1 MEVSYWDN
9 LNTFL
14 AKALREPTRQLE
26 QELYYKLEDAKPRFL
41 ALLDVPPRNSGEEA
55 ELKSGKATIS
65 GVQKTYN
72 NDFVQV
78 ALFLAQQLDCS
89 ERHVAGI
96 LDHVLSDDPVESA
109 LRAVQQFYETRQNV
123 LSTLQ
128 LILDSAM
135 GMNMVE
141 PTMRTRLVDY
151 VIGLASTGTLAEK
164 ILKQIDTSGALMQRQ
179 MANQRNAGSTTAIGM
194 LAIVIS
200 TRANVFAGT
209 GFSADLYAQVVSAL
223 QSERQQLG
231 NLLFVLAG
239 SGELRGSEVAKMVSW
254 ISTVS
259 PDEPIMVYVLAACLA
274 AFDASSQVASETSF
288 VNLIKTELAK
298 PTWKIPETKAVLT
311 IKWCLFLIE
320 ASNGDGRTTDAYSE
334 SDIEKLVTDSV
345 RADAFRYLSVLL
357 HSSRPLDAVSQD
369 TLELEYDPLPTPTPV
384 DGLFYK
390 YLLKQVE
397 IFLIAFVTSLSPV
410 LRRMRHADED
420 TGSLAASRS
429 QAPQASPHPSRL
441 ADFFVLIAL
450 VYSDQS
456 PDEGLKWWDDR
467 LYSFLRWSAEARVPS
482 LLKPLYNMFGSL
494 ARGQSCATYAYNF
507 LSTNGGQR
515 AGTTGWCSWAGLFGS
530 LDWLL
535 TSVPDQRTVD
545 SALGGRERQP
555 LPVDPEEIRSI
566 MAFLRVLRV
575 VARYSTAARAAL
587 LENTQYRAVAVMLD
601 LVRSPVALELKGKLF
616 DTLAAFCD
624 GPELGGE
631 VARLMWVSLER
642 YEVLPVR
649 STTTMTTGGWKKSRG
664 VPAELEEIEA
674 PARTYPATLSFL
686 HLLNA
691 LVPFPPDNL
700 GSGHRVVGTGPYVKF
715 VVEDVLLKIDAREY
729 ADPSERWKVTDAAL
743 EFVQRS
749 LDGFD
754 LATLAIGGQDAVQKL
769 VQHPGFGVLLRVLV
783 DSATRDVL
791 FGILALSESNQD
803 PYFVSSLVRTLR
815 IISRTLEIQDLFID
829 LLIPSARALSLD
841 VDIPAVVSTA
851 DQILLWRPES
861 VVHIAGLVNYRLS
874 REVVLLSVKLT
885 TKLSQSTYFNS
896 METSALF
903 PHRVSRLLG
912 ILGDAPTDGY
922 VRGLRLEPGEEQ
934 QSVEDQV
941 RDAIIDFLLVNTLPT
956 SPSPNFAH
964 LLLGFDV
971 SHSTTGGAMPI
982 HDSRAIG
989 ARETCLGVVLDMV
1002 GEGIPRLDRKKTRA
1016 GKTVQDP
1023 LFERHPVFAEKC
1035 YRLIHQLCT
1044 HSLTF
1049 GTTIRYLRTHEDFFA
1064 RQLSVVSMR
1073 PPSGDEPDGTI
1084 RLVDNSVVATSCSAL
1099 AAFLRLRS
1107 WVLDLVSLE
1116 LHIMSGVEQ
1125 DPRASRILSI
1135 LFQKPSAGSGPGTEN
1150 ALTIFEEAMNVPA
1163 PGQGLMRVLELL
1175 ESLAFHWTDAK
1186 AIEPV
1191 QLSLFADLNFDSCL
1205 RPDPT
1210 GCYVVDATALL
1221 NLLTQHKRNL
1231 QKQGYLPTPEHH
1243 AQLKA
1248 EMRYLLE
1255 CCALE
1260 NNRRLI
1266 AHARAA
1272 GYESWTRL
1280 CNVALTRCF
1289 DSLPDEHR
1297 EMILFDVVQALP
1309 PVILS
1314 AAEPETAIYLCET
1327 LLSLVAKLRDDRHH
1341 QVVLQSI
1348 VDDPVAATLP
1358 PERLNA
1364 LLGAIM
1370 DCVLQPGTTER
1381 QRGNL
1386 YSAMVHYVQLAFSA
1400 EERSSQEH
1408 SKLGQSQ
1415 SKLAQSQSKL
1425 AQSRLDTSAANAVVL
1440 FGSSPNPTT
1449 GRRSGLESSTLLVL
1463 NKFVDRLVP
1472 LVCRDAI
1479 DGSDVWKTIAFTFLE
1494 SLVRVSRMEK
1504 AHRVLGIMS
1513 RQGFLA
1519 HFVQSVAESEDQILA
1534 VLKPDP
1540 ESLNALYV
1548 YEAKMSLLIKIA
1560 QTRQG
1565 ADRLQDARVLSVLS
1579 QCDFLDARPEKDV
1592 DFRNLESF
1600 LPSALERYHQIL
1612 VPALE
1617 IATSVVSTIG
1627 SDSPNVA
1634 KQQALNFILA
1644 HRETCLMLFT
1654 TEETYLP
1661 LASVRELH
1669 LFVALC
1675 ALVAP
1680 HVDSKDLND
1689 ARSFGQVHAA
1699 VLELASRILS
1709 QGGWRMNV
1717 VPVTESEMIDANRKA
1732 KGIAHSK
1739 MSVFDRRAREATD
1752 YLHKWILVYLSAI
1765 SERSIGTTES
1775 FHPVLTAVA
1784 STAREPAAI
1793 ATGKPYLA
1801 DAIAALK
1808 ASVARLSSLLAE
1820 LKEIPT
1826 QTGRLSLDE
1835 VDEIV
1840 QAAQVSFFDDL
1851 DIPQRRAF
1859 AARELALAADGYQSE
1874 VRSILHTIE
1883 ILLLLLWRHLKHF
1896 LSPNNPSAE
1905 DAGSFMRSVSA
1916 PMRRPAVIE
1925 HLRADAE
1932 VAIREITLELDEIQV
1947 PKDVLGATADAGAR
1961 ESYVH
1966 VLTRMLRTVTTLGG
1980 QDMDEEDD

>member
-14 AKALREPTRQLE
+14 AKALREPTRQIE
-26 QELYYKLEDAKPRFL
+26 QELYYRLEDAKPRFL
-41 ALLDVPPRNSGEEA
+41 ALLDVPPRNSSEEA
-55 ELKSGKATIS
+55 ELKTGKATIS

-78 ALFLAQQLDCS
+78 ALFLAQQLECS
-89 ERHVAGI
+89 ERYAAGI
-96 LDHVLSDDPVESA
+96 LDHVLSEDTVESA
-109 LRAVQQFYETRQNV
+109 LRAVQQFYGSRQHV
-123 LSTLQ
+123 LGTLQ

-135 GMNMVE
+135 GMNPVE
-141 PTMRTRLVDY
+141 AGIRTRLVDY
-151 VIGLASTGTLAEK
+151 VIDLASSGTLAEK
-164 ILKQIDTSGALMQRQ
+164 LLRQVDTSAAMMQKQ
-179 MANQRNAGSTTAIGM
+179 MANQRNAGSTT
-194 LAIVIS
+194 VI
-200 TRANVFAGT
+200 GT
-209 GFSADLYAQVVSAL
+209 GFSSDLYAQVVSAL

-239 SGELRGSEVAKMVSW
+239 SGELRGAQVAKMVSW

-274 AFDASSQVASETSF
+274 ALDASSQLAAETS
-288 VNLIKTELAK
+288 LIGLMKTELAK
-298 PTWKIPETKAVLT
+298 PNWRIPETKGVIT

-320 ASNGDGRTTDAYSE
+320 ASNGDNRTNDAYSE
-334 SDIEKLVTDSV
+334 AEIEKLVTDSV

-357 HSSRPLDAVSQD
+357 HTSRPLELVSQD
-369 TLELEYDPLPTPTPV
+369 TLELEYDPLPPSSPV
-384 DGLFYK
+384 DVLFYK
-390 YLLKQVE
+390 YLLRQVE

-420 TGSLAASRS
+420 TTSLAASRS
-429 QAPQASPHPSRL
+429 QAPQTTQHPSRL
-441 ADFFVLIAL
+441 ADFFTLIAL

-456 PDEGLKWWDDR
+456 ADEGLKWWDDR
-467 LYSFLRWSAEARVPS
+467 LYSFLRWSAEARVPT

-507 LSTNGGQR
+507 FSTNGGQR

-535 TSVPDQRTVD
+535 SSVPDQRAVD

-587 LENTQYRAVAVMLD
+587 LESAQYRAVSVMLD
-601 LVRSPVALELKGKLF
+601 LVRSHVALELKGKLF

-631 VARLMWVSLER
+631 VAKLMWINLER

-649 STTTMTTGGWKKSRG
+649 STTSSTTAGWKKSRG

-700 GSGHRVVGTGPYVKF
+700 GSGHRAPGTGPYVKF
-715 VVEDVLLKIDAREY
+715 VMEDVLVKVDSREY
-729 ADPSERWKVTDAAL
+729 VDPAERWKVVDAAL
-743 EFVQRS
+743 AFVQAS

-754 LATLAIGGQDAVQKL
+754 LSALAAEAMQKLSSETVQKL
-769 VQHPGFGVLLRVLV
+769 IQHPGFGVLLRVLV
-783 DSATRDVL
+783 DTATRDVL
-791 FGILALSESNQD
+791 FGILSLSETTQD
-803 PYFVSSLVRTLR
+803 SYYVSSLVRTLR
-815 IISRTLEIQDLFID
+815 ILSRTLDIQHLFIE
-829 LLIPSARALSLD
+829 LLVPAARSVSLD
-841 VDIPAVVSTA
+841 VDIPAVISPA
-851 DQILLWRPES
+851 DQTLLWRPES
-861 VVHIAGLVNYRLS
+861 VVHIAKLVNYRFS
-874 REVVLLSVKLT
+874 DDVVLLSVKLT
-885 TKLSQSTYFNS
+885 TKLSQSGYFNS
-896 METSALF
+896 METSSLF
-903 PHRVSRLLG
+903 PRRVNRLLG
-912 ILGDAPTDGY
+912 ILGDVCVDGY
-922 VRGLRLEPGEEQ
+922 VRGLKIEPREEAGEGEG
-934 QSVEDQV
+934 EDQI
-941 RDAIIDFLLVNTLPT
+941 RDAIIDFLLVNTT
-956 SPSPNFAH
+956 TTAPSPNFAH

-971 SHSTTGGAMPI
+971 SLTTSGAMPI
-982 HDSRAIG
+982 QDPRAIG
-989 ARETCLGVVLDMV
+989 ARENCLGVVLDML
-1002 GEGIPRLDRKKTRA
+1002 GQGIPRLDRKKKQQ
-1016 GKTVQDP
+1016 GQDQQDP

-1035 YRLIHQLCT
+1035 YRLVHQLCT

-1064 RQLSVVSMR
+1064 RQLTVVPMR
-1073 PPSGDEPDGTI
+1073 PPSSGQDPDGAI
-1084 RLVDNSVVATSCSAL
+1084 RLADNSIVPTCCSAL
-1099 AAFLRLRS
+1099 TAYLRLRS

-1135 LFQKPSAGSGPGTEN
+1135 LFQKPSAGTDH

-1175 ESLAFHWTDAK
+1175 ESLAFQWSDAK
-1186 AIEPV
+1186 AIQPV
-1191 QLSLFADLNFDSCL
+1191 ELQLFADLNFDSCL

-1210 GCYVVDATALL
+1210 GCFVVDAGALL
-1221 NLLTQHKRNL
+1221 AMLTHQKRHL
-1231 QKQGYLPTPEHH
+1231 QKQGFLPTPEHH
-1243 AQLKA
+1243 AQLKT
-1248 EMRYLLE
+1248 ETRYLLE

-1266 AHARAA
+1266 AHARTAA
-1272 GYESWTRL
+1272 YESWTRL

-1289 DSLPDEHR
+1289 DALPDENR

-1314 AAEPETAIYLCET
+1314 AAESETAILLCET

-1358 PERLNA
+1358 PERLNS
-1364 LLGAIM
+1364 LLAAIM

-1400 EERSSQEH
+1400 EERHQR
-1408 SKLGQSQ
+1408 
-1415 SKLAQSQSKL
+1415 LAQSQSR
-1425 AQSRLDTSAANAVVL
+1425 SDPSSGAVVL
-1440 FGSSPNPTT
+1440 FGATPTPAVKRPN
-1449 GRRSGLESSTLLVL
+1449 LESSTLLVL

-1479 DGSDVWKTIAFTFLE
+1479 DGSDVWKTVAFTFLE

-1504 AHRVLGIMS
+1504 AHRVLGIMA

-1565 ADRLQDARVLSVLS
+1565 ADRLQDARLLAVLS
-1579 QCDFLDARPEKDV
+1579 QCDFLNARPEKDV

-1617 IATSVVSTIG
+1617 IATSVISTIG

-1634 KQQALNFILA
+1634 KQALNFILA

-1669 LFVALC
+1669 LFVSLC

-1680 HVDSKDLND
+1680 HVEAKDLSD

-1699 VLELASRILS
+1699 VLELSSRILS

-1717 VPVTESEMIDANRKA
+1717 VPVTESEMVDANRKA

-1739 MSVFDRRAREATD
+1739 MTVFERRAREATD
-1752 YLHKWILVYLSAI
+1752 YLRKWILVYLSAI
-1765 SERSIGTTES
+1765 SERSIGTNEP

-1808 ASVARLSSLLAE
+1808 ASVAQLSSLLAE
-1820 LKEIPT
+1820 LKEMPT
-1826 QTGRLSLDE
+1826 QTSRLGLDE

-1840 QAAQVSFFDDL
+1840 QAAQVSFLNDL
-1851 DIPQRRAF
+1851 DIPQRRAL
-1859 AARELALAADGYQSE
+1859 ASRELVHAAEGYRSD
-1874 VRSILHTIE
+1874 VRSTLHTIE
-1883 ILLLLLWRHLKHF
+1883 ILLLLLWRHLQHF
-1896 LSPNNPSAE
+1896 LSPNSPSVD

-1916 PMRRPAVIE
+1916 PMRRPAVLE

-1932 VAIREITLELDEIQV
+1932 AAVREITSQLDEIQV

-1961 ESYVH
+1961 ETYVH
-1966 VLTRMLRTVTTLGG
+1966 VLTRMLRTVTTPGG
-1980 QDMDEEDD
+1980 QDMDEEDE

>member
-55 ELKSGKATIS
+55 ELKTGKATIS

-96 LDHVLSDDPVESA
+96 LDHVLSDDPVDSA
-109 LRAVQQFYETRQNV
+109 LRAVQQFYENRQHV
-123 LSTLQ
+123 LATLQ

-135 GMNMVE
+135 GMNVVE
-141 PTMRTRLVDY
+141 PSMRARLVDY
-151 VIGLASTGTLAEK
+151 VIGLASSGTLAEK
-164 ILKQIDTSGALMQRQ
+164 ILRQIDTSGVLVQRQ
-179 MANQRNAGSTTAIGM
+179 MTNQRNAGSTTSI
-194 LAIVIS
+194 
-200 TRANVFAGT
+200 GT
-209 GFSADLYAQVVSAL
+209 GFSSDLYSQVVSAL

-239 SGELRGSEVAKMVSW
+239 SGELRGSEIAKMVSW

-259 PDEPIMVYVLAACLA
+259 SDEPIMVYVLAACLA
-274 AFDASSQVASETSF
+274 ALDASSQVASETSF
-288 VNLIKTELAK
+288 VNLMKTELAK
-298 PTWKIPETKAVLT
+298 PSWKIPETKAVIT

-345 RADAFRYLSVLL
+345 RADAFRYMSILL
-357 HSSRPLDAVSQD
+357 RSSRPLEAVSQD
-369 TLELEYDPLPTPTPV
+369 TLDLDYDPLPPSAPV

-390 YLLKQVE
+390 YLLKQIE
-397 IFLIAFVTSLSPV
+397 IFLVAFVTSLSPV
-410 LRRMRHADED
+410 LRRMRHVDED
-420 TGSLAASRS
+420 TTSLTASRS
-429 QAPQASPHPSRL
+429 QAPQTNTHPSRL
-441 ADFFVLIAL
+441 ADFFTLIAI

-456 PDEGLKWWDDR
+456 ADEGLKWWDDR

-535 TSVPDQRTVD
+535 SSVPDQRAVD
-545 SALGGRERQP
+545 SALGARERQP

-587 LENTQYRAVAVMLD
+587 LESPQYRAVAVMLD
-601 LVRSPVALELKGKLF
+601 LVRSHVALELKGKLF

-631 VARLMWVSLER
+631 VARLMWINLER

-649 STTTMTTGGWKKSRG
+649 STTTTGGWKKSRG

-691 LVPFPPDNL
+691 LVPSPPDNL
-700 GSGHRVVGTGPYVKF
+700 GSGHRVLGTGPYVKF
-715 VVEDVLLKIDAREY
+715 VIEDVLQKIDSREY
-729 ADPSERWKVTDAAL
+729 ADPAERWKITDAAL
-743 EFVQRS
+743 QFVQKS

-754 LATLAIGGQDAVQKL
+754 LGVLAIGGQASADVVQKL
-769 VQHPGFGVLLRVLV
+769 IQHPGFGVLLSVLV
-783 DSATRDVL
+783 DSGTRDVL
-791 FGILALSESNQD
+791 LGILSLSEVNQD
-803 PYFVSSLVRTLR
+803 SYFVSSLVRTLS
-815 IISRTLEIQDLFID
+815 ILHRTLEIQDLFID
-829 LLIPSARALSLD
+829 LLVTPARALPLD

-851 DQILLWRPES
+851 DQMLLWRPES
-861 VVHIAGLVNYRLS
+861 VVHIARLVNYRLS
-874 REVVLLSVKLT
+874 QEVVLLSVKLT

-912 ILGDAPTDGY
+912 ILGDVFIDGY
-922 VRGLRLEPGEEQ
+922 VRGLQLEPGEE

-941 RDAIIDFLLVNTLPT
+941 RDAVIDFLLVNTLP
-956 SPSPNFAH
+956 SAPSPNFAH

-971 SHSTTGGAMPI
+971 SLSTGVGPI
-982 HDSRAIG
+982 PIRDSRATG
-989 ARETCLGVVLDMV
+989 TRESCLGVVLDMV
-1002 GEGIPRLDRKKTRA
+1002 GEGIPRLDRKKARGGGTS
-1016 GKTVQDP
+1016 QDP

-1035 YRLIHQLCT
+1035 YRLVHQLCT

-1064 RQLSVVSMR
+1064 RQLSVVAMR
-1073 PPSGDEPDGTI
+1073 PPSVDEPDGTI
-1084 RLVDNSVVATSCSAL
+1084 RLVDNSVVGTSCLAL
-1099 AAFLRLRS
+1099 TAFLRLRS

-1125 DPRASRILSI
+1125 DPRASRILSL
-1135 LFQKPSAGSGPGTEN
+1135 LFQKPSAATEN
-1150 ALTIFEEAMNVPA
+1150 ALTIFEEAMNAPA

-1175 ESLAFHWTDAK
+1175 ESLAFNWTDAK
-1186 AIEPV
+1186 TIEPI
-1191 QLSLFADLNFDSCL
+1191 QLALFADLNFDSCL

-1210 GCYVVDATALL
+1210 GCYVVDATALI
-1221 NLLTQHKRNL
+1221 NLLAQQKRNL

-1243 AQLKA
+1243 AQLKT
-1248 EMRYLLE
+1248 ETRYLLE

-1272 GYESWTRL
+1272 GYEAWTRL

-1289 DSLPDEHR
+1289 DSLPDEQR

-1314 AAEPETAIYLCET
+1314 AAEPETAILLSET

-1386 YSAMVHYVQLAFSA
+1386 YSAMVHYIQLAFSA
-1400 EERSSQEH
+1400 DERVSR
-1408 SKLGQSQ
+1408 LDQSR
-1415 SKLAQSQSKL
+1415 LAQSQSK
-1425 AQSRLDTSAANAVVL
+1425 RLDQSTTTAIVL
-1440 FGSSPNPTT
+1440 FGLNPNPNSM
-1449 GRRSGLESSTLLVL
+1449 GRRANLESSTLLVL

-1479 DGSDVWKTIAFTFLE
+1479 DGSDVWKTVAFTFLE

-1565 ADRLQDARVLSVLS
+1565 ADRLQDARVLAVLA
-1579 QCDFLDARPEKDV
+1579 QCDFLNARPEKDV

-1634 KQQALNFILA
+1634 KQALNFILA

-1669 LFVALC
+1669 LFVSLC

-1680 HVDSKDLND
+1680 HVDFKDLND

-1732 KGIAHSK
+1732 KGIVHSK
-1739 MSVFDRRAREATD
+1739 MSVFERRAREATD
-1752 YLHKWILVYLSAI
+1752 YLRKWILVYLSAI
-1765 SERSIGTTES
+1765 SERSIGTKES
-1775 FHPVLTAVA
+1775 FYPVLTAVA

-1808 ASVARLSSLLAE
+1808 ASVNRLSSLLAE

-1826 QTGRLSLDE
+1826 QAGRLGLDE

-1840 QAAQVSFFDDL
+1840 HAAQVSFLDDL

-1859 AARELALAADGYQSE
+1859 ASRELMHAAEGYKSE
-1874 VRSILHTIE
+1874 VRSTLHTIE
-1883 ILLLLLWRHLKHF
+1883 ILLLLLWRHLQHF
-1896 LSPNNPSAE
+1896 LSPNSPSVE

-1932 VAIREITLELDEIQV
+1932 VAIREITVELDQIQV
-1947 PKDVLGATADAGAR
+1947 PKEVLGATADASAR

-1966 VLTRMLRTVTTLGG
+1966 VLTRMLRTVTTLGS
-1980 QDMDEEDD
+1980 QDMDEVDE

>member
-41 ALLDVPPRNSGEEA
+41 ALLDVPPRNSG
-55 ELKSGKATIS
+55 KRQNSR
-65 GVQKTYN
+65 
-72 NDFVQV
+72 V
-78 ALFLAQQLDCS
+78 AKQRSAQLDCS

-109 LRAVQQFYETRQNV
+109 LRAVQQFYESRQNV

-179 MANQRNAGSTTAIGM
+179 MANQRNAGSTTAI
-194 LAIVIS
+194 
-200 TRANVFAGT
+200 GT

-369 TLELEYDPLPTPTPV
+369 TLELEYDPLPTPTPSM
-384 DGLFYK
+384 
-390 YLLKQVE
+390 
-397 IFLIAFVTSLSPV
+397 AFSTNTF

-420 TGSLAASRS
+420 TSSLAASRS

-829 LLIPSARALSLD
+829 LLVPSARALSLD

-903 PHRVSRLLG
+903 PHRVS
-912 ILGDAPTDGY
+912 
-922 VRGLRLEPGEEQ
+922 RLEPGEEQ

-1016 GKTVQDP
+1016 GKT
-1023 LFERHPVFAEKC
+1023 C
-1035 YRLIHQLCT
+1035 YRLIHNCAPLA
-1044 HSLTF
+1044 HVRDHDPL
-1049 GTTIRYLRTHEDFFA
+1049 
-1064 RQLSVVSMR
+1064 
-1073 PPSGDEPDGTI
+1073 PPDPRRLFRASAERRLDAPTERDEPDGTI
-1084 RLVDNSVVATSCSAL
+1084 RLVDNSVVATSCLAL

-1260 NNRRLI
+1260 NNRR
-1266 AHARAA
+1266 
-1272 GYESWTRL
+1272 
-1280 CNVALTRCF
+1280 CF

-1386 YSAMVHYVQLAFSA
+1386 YSARCITSNL
-1400 EERSSQEH
+1400 R
-1408 SKLGQSQ
+1408 
-1415 SKLAQSQSKL
+1415 
-1425 AQSRLDTSAANAVVL
+1425 SRLKREVHENTPSSVNRNQNSPNPSLNSPNPDWNTSAANAVVL

-1479 DGSDVWKTIAFTFLE
+1479 DGSDVWKTIAFTFFGVAGQGVE
-1494 SLVRVSRMEK
+1494 DEK
-1504 AHRVLGIMS
+1504 AHR
-1513 RQGFLA
+1513 
-1519 HFVQSVAESEDQILA
+1519 SVAESEDQILA

-1540 ESLNALYV
+1540 EFECVVCVRGQDVLAYQDCAN
-1548 YEAKMSLLIKIA
+1548 E
-1560 QTRQG
+1560 TG

-1579 QCDFLDARPEKDV
+1579 SATFWMPGPKRMLI
-1592 DFRNLESF
+1592 FRNLESF

-1617 IATSVVSTIG
+1617 IATSVVSTIAPTRRMCQAG
-1627 SDSPNVA
+1627 GPLLINPFSGLVA
-1634 KQQALNFILA
+1634 DDKQALNFILA

-1654 TEETYLP
+1654 TERDLSP
-1661 LASVRELH
+1661 PGKRSELH

-1699 VLELASRILS
+1699 VLELAL
-1709 QGGWRMNV
+1709 
-1717 VPVTESEMIDANRKA
+1717 SEMIDANRKA

-1775 FHPVLTAVA
+1775 FHPVLTAVC

-1826 QTGRLSLDE
+1826 QTGRLSLMRLMRLSKLPKSHSSTILTFHNGVHLLHANWPLRRMDIR
-1835 VDEIV
+1835 VKRRRLV
-1840 QAAQVSFFDDL
+1840 YAQCERTYAQTGRDRTST
-1851 DIPQRRAF
+1851 RRC
-1859 AARELALAADGYQSE
+1859 
-1874 VRSILHTIE
+1874 RS
-1883 ILLLLLWRHLKHF
+1883 RN
-1896 LSPNNPSAE
+1896 S
-1905 DAGSFMRSVSA
+1905 
-1916 PMRRPAVIE
+1916 
-1925 HLRADAE
+1925 
-1932 VAIREITLELDEIQV
+1932 EITLELDEIQV

>member
-1 MEVSYWDN
+1 MAFTVGGMSIKMEVSYWDD

-14 AKALREPTRQLE
+14 GKALREPTRQLE
-26 QELYYKLEDAKPRFL
+26 QELYYRLEDAKPRFL
-41 ALLDVPPRNSGEEA
+41 ALLDVPPRNSSEEA
-55 ELKSGKATIS
+55 ELKTGKATIS

-78 ALFLAQQLDCS
+78 ALFLAQQLECS
-89 ERHVAGI
+89 ERYAAGI

-109 LRAVQQFYETRQNV
+109 LRAVQQFYASRQQV
-123 LSTLQ
+123 LATLQ

-135 GMNMVE
+135 GMNPVE
-141 PTMRTRLVDY
+141 AGVRTRLVDY
-151 VIGLASTGTLAEK
+151 IIALASTGTLAHK
-164 ILKQIDTSGALMQRQ
+164 ILKQIDASAALMQRQ
-179 MANQRNAGSTTAIGM
+179 LANQRNAGST
-194 LAIVIS
+194 S
-200 TRANVFAGT
+200 TIGT
-209 GFSADLYAQVVSAL
+209 GFSSDLYAQVVSAL

-239 SGELRGSEVAKMVSW
+239 SGELGGAEVARMVSW
-254 ISTVS
+254 ISTVQ
-259 PDEPIMVYVLAACLA
+259 PDEPILVYVLAACLA
-274 AFDASSQVASETSF
+274 ALDASSQLVAETAF
-288 VNLIKTELAK
+288 VGLMKTELDK
-298 PTWKIPETKAVLT
+298 PNWRIPETKAVIT

-320 ASNGDGRTTDAYSE
+320 ASNGDARINDVYSE

-345 RADAFRYLSVLL
+345 RADAFRYLSLVL
-357 HSSRPLDAVSQD
+357 HASRPLEAVSQD
-369 TLELEYDPLPTPTPV
+369 TLELEYDPLLPSAPV

-390 YLLKQVE
+390 YLLRQVE

-420 TGSLAASRS
+420 TTSLAASRS
-429 QAPQASPHPSRL
+429 QAPQTTHPSRL
-441 ADFFVLIAL
+441 ADFFTLIAL
-450 VYSDQS
+450 VYSDQP

-467 LYSFLRWSAEARVPS
+467 LYAFLRWSAEARVTS
-482 LLKPLYNMFGSL
+482 LIKPLYNMFGSL

-507 LSTNGGQR
+507 LSTSGGQR
-515 AGTTGWCSWAGLFGS
+515 TGTTGWCSWAGLFAS

-535 TSVPDQRTVD
+535 SSVPDQRAVD

-566 MAFLRVLRV
+566 MAFLRVLRI

-587 LENTQYRAVAVMLD
+587 LENAQYRAVAVMLD
-601 LVRSPVALELKGKLF
+601 LVRSHVALELKGKLF

-631 VARLMWVSLER
+631 VARLMWASLER

-649 STTTMTTGGWKKSRG
+649 ATTTSSGAGWKKSRG
-664 VPAELEEIEA
+664 VPAELDEIEA

-686 HLLNA
+686 RLLNA

-700 GSGHRVVGTGPYVKF
+700 GSGHRAPGTGPYVKF
-715 VVEDVLLKIDAREY
+715 VLEDVLVKVDTREY
-729 ADPSERWKVTDAAL
+729 GDPSERWKVMDAAL
-743 EFVQRS
+743 EFVLRS
-749 LDGFD
+749 LEGFD
-754 LATLAIGGQDAVQKL
+754 MSSLAGTGDKADSVQKL

-783 DSATRDVL
+783 DSPTRDVL
-791 FGILALSESNQD
+791 FGILSLSDTHHD
-803 PYFVSSLVRTLR
+803 PFYISSLVRTLR
-815 IISRTLEIQDLFID
+815 ILARTLGIQDVFID
-829 LLIPSARALSLD
+829 LLVPAARSLALD
-841 VDIPAVVSTA
+841 MDIPAVVSPA

-885 TKLSQSTYFNS
+885 TRLSQSGHFNS
-896 METSALF
+896 MENSALF
-903 PHRVSRLLG
+903 PRRVSRLLG
-912 ILGDAPTDGY
+912 ILADVNVDGY
-922 VRGLRLEPGEEQ
+922 VQGLKIEPGEDIGDE
-934 QSVEDQV
+934 EDLV
-941 RDAIIDFLLVNTLPT
+941 RDAIIDFLLVNTT
-956 SPSPNFAH
+956 ATAPSPNFAH

-971 SHSTTGGAMPI
+971 SLTTGSGAMPI
-982 HDSRAIG
+982 QDSRAIG
-989 ARETCLGVVLDMV
+989 ARENCLGVVLDMV
-1002 GEGIPRLDRKKTRA
+1002 GEGVARLDRKKKQDRQ
-1016 GKTVQDP
+1016 GQDP

-1064 RQLSVVSMR
+1064 RQLSAVPMR
-1073 PPSGDEPDGTI
+1073 PVTSDQPDGAI
-1084 RLVDNSVVATSCSAL
+1084 RLADNSVLPTSCSAL
-1099 AAFLRLRS
+1099 TAYLRLRS

-1125 DPRASRILSI
+1125 DPRASRILSL
-1135 LFQKPSAGSGPGTEN
+1135 LFQKPSGPEN
-1150 ALTIFEEAMNVPA
+1150 ALSIFEEAMNMPA

-1175 ESLAFHWTDAK
+1175 ESLAFQWTDAK
-1186 AIEPV
+1186 AVEPV
-1191 QLSLFADLNFDSCL
+1191 QLQLFADLNFDSCL
-1205 RPDPT
+1205 RPDAT
-1210 GCYVVDATALL
+1210 GCYVVDADALL
-1221 NLLTQHKRNL
+1221 SLLTQQKRYL
-1231 QKQGYLPTPEHH
+1231 QKHGFLPTPEHH
-1243 AQLKA
+1243 TQLKA
-1248 EMRYLLE
+1248 ETRYLLE

-1260 NNRRLI
+1260 NNARLI

-1272 GYESWTRL
+1272 AYESWTRL

-1289 DSLPDEHR
+1289 DSLADESR
-1297 EMILFDVVQALP
+1297 EMVLFDVVQALP
-1309 PVILS
+1309 PVILA
-1314 AAEPETAIYLCET
+1314 AAEPQTAILLCET

-1358 PERLNA
+1358 PERLNS

-1386 YSAMVHYVQLAFSA
+1386 YSAMVHYVHLAFSA
-1400 EERSSQEH
+1400 EERV
-1408 SKLGQSQ
+1408 
-1415 SKLAQSQSKL
+1415 
-1425 AQSRLDTSAANAVVL
+1425 QSRLDQSQSPSSAVVL
-1440 FGSSPNPTT
+1440 FGAAPPKRAN
-1449 GRRSGLESSTLLVL
+1449 LESSTLQVL

-1504 AHRVLGIMS
+1504 AHRVLGIMA

-1519 HFVQSVAESEDQILA
+1519 HFVQSVAESEDQLLA

-1565 ADRLQDARVLSVLS
+1565 ADRLQDARVLAVLA
-1579 QCDFLDARPEKDV
+1579 QCDFLNARPEKDV

-1627 SDSPNVA
+1627 SDSPSVA
-1634 KQQALNFILA
+1634 KQALNFILA

-1669 LFVALC
+1669 LFVSLC

-1680 HVDSKDLND
+1680 HVEAKDLSD

-1717 VPVTESEMIDANRKA
+1717 IPVTESELLDAKRKA

-1765 SERSIGTTES
+1765 SERSLGTNEP

-1820 LKEIPT
+1820 LKEMPT
-1826 QTGRLSLDE
+1826 QTGRLGLDE

-1840 QAAQVSFFDDL
+1840 EAAQVSFLNDL
-1851 DIPQRRAF
+1851 DIPQRRAL
-1859 AARELALAADGYQSE
+1859 ASRELAHAAEGYRSD
-1874 VRSILHTIE
+1874 VRSTLHTIE
-1883 ILLLLLWRHLKHF
+1883 ILLLLLWRHLQHF
-1896 LSPNNPSAE
+1896 LSPNSPSAE

-1916 PMRRPAVIE
+1916 PMRRPVVLE

-1932 VAIREITLELDEIQV
+1932 IAIREVTLELDEIQV
-1947 PKDVLGATADAGAR
+1947 PKDVLGATADASAR
-1961 ESYVH
+1961 ETYVH
-1966 VLTRMLRTVTTLGG
+1966 VLTRMLRTVTTVGG

>member
-1 MEVSYWDN
+1 MEVSYWDH

-26 QELYYKLEDAKPRFL
+26 QELYYRLEDAKPRFL
-41 ALLDVPPRNSGEEA
+41 ALLDVPPRNSSEEA
-55 ELKSGKATIS
+55 ELKTGKATIS
-65 GVQKTYN
+65 GIQKTYN

-78 ALFLAQQLDCS
+78 ALFLAQQLECS
-89 ERHVAGI
+89 ERYAAGI
-96 LDHVLSDDPVESA
+96 LDHVLSEDTVESA
-109 LRAVQQFYETRQNV
+109 LRAVQQFYASRQHV
-123 LSTLQ
+123 LATLQ

-135 GMNMVE
+135 GMNPVE
-141 PTMRTRLVDY
+141 PAIRTRLVDY
-151 VIGLASTGTLAEK
+151 IISLCSTGTLAEN
-164 ILKQIDTSGALMQRQ
+164 ILKQIDTSAALMQRQ
-179 MANQRNAGSTTAIGM
+179 LANQRNAGSTT
-194 LAIVIS
+194 VI
-200 TRANVFAGT
+200 GT
-209 GFSADLYAQVVSAL
+209 GFSSDLYAQVVSAL
-223 QSERQQLG
+223 RSERQQLG

-239 SGELRGSEVAKMVSW
+239 SGELRGAQVAKMVSW

-259 PDEPIMVYVLAACLA
+259 IDEPIMVYVLAACLA
-274 AFDASSQVASETSF
+274 ALDASSQLSSETAL
-288 VNLIKTELAK
+288 VGLIKSELAK
-298 PTWKIPETKAVLT
+298 PNWRIPEAKAVIT

-320 ASNGDGRTTDAYSE
+320 AANGDNRTTDVYSE
-334 SDIEKLVTDSV
+334 SEIEKLVTDSV
-345 RADAFRYLSVLL
+345 RADAFRYLSLLL
-357 HSSRPLDAVSQD
+357 HSSRPLDATSQD
-369 TLELEYDPLPTPTPV
+369 TLQLEYDSLPPAAPV

-390 YLLKQVE
+390 YLLRQVE
-397 IFLIAFVTSLSPV
+397 IFLITFVTSLSPV

-420 TGSLAASRS
+420 TTSLAASRS
-429 QAPQASPHPSRL
+429 QAPPPTPHPSRL
-441 ADFFVLIAL
+441 ADFFTLIAL

-456 PDEGLKWWDDR
+456 PDEALKWWDDR
-467 LYSFLRWSAEARVPS
+467 LYAFLRWSAEARVPT

-507 LSTNGGQR
+507 FSTNGGQR
-515 AGTTGWCSWAGLFGS
+515 AGTGWCSWAGLFGS

-535 TSVPDQRTVD
+535 SSVPDQRAVD

-566 MAFLRVLRV
+566 MAFLRVLRI
-575 VARYSTAARAAL
+575 VARYSTAARAAI
-587 LENTQYRAVAVMLD
+587 LESAQYRAVAVMLD
-601 LVRSPVALELKGKLF
+601 LVRSHVALELKGKLF
-616 DTLAAFCD
+616 DTLAAFCE

-631 VARLMWVSLER
+631 VAKLMWVSLER

-649 STTTMTTGGWKKSRG
+649 STTTTTAGGWKKSRG
-664 VPAELEEIEA
+664 VPAELDEIEG

-700 GSGHRVVGTGPYVKF
+700 GSGHRVPGTGPYVKF
-715 VVEDVLLKIDAREY
+715 VLDDVLVKVDAREY
-729 ADPSERWKVTDAAL
+729 LDPSERWKMVDAAL
-743 EFVQRS
+743 AFVQAS

-754 LATLAIGGQDAVQKL
+754 MGVLVGKSGGTHEAQKL

-783 DSATRDVL
+783 DPTMRDVL
-791 FGILALSESNQD
+791 FGILSISDTHLDS
-803 PYFVSSLVRTLR
+803 YYISSLVRTLR
-815 IISRTLEIQDLFID
+815 ILSRTLDIQQAFID
-829 LLIPSARALSLD
+829 LLVPAARALSLD
-841 VDIPAVVSTA
+841 VDIPSVLSPA
-851 DQILLWRPES
+851 DQTLLWRPES

-874 REVVLLSVKLT
+874 NEVVLLAVQLT
-885 TKLSQSTYFNS
+885 TKLSQSSCFNS

-903 PHRVSRLLG
+903 PRRVSRLLG
-912 ILGDAPTDGY
+912 ILGDVDVSGY
-922 VRGLRLEPGEEQ
+922 VQGLKIEPGEE
-934 QSVEDQV
+934 VGEEEGEDQV
-941 RDAIIDFLLVNTLPT
+941 RDAMIDFLLVNTT
-956 SPSPNFAH
+956 TTAPSPNFAH

-971 SHSTTGGAMPI
+971 SLTTGGGAMPI
-982 HDSRAIG
+982 QDPRAIG
-989 ARETCLGVVLDMV
+989 ARENCLGVVLDML
-1002 GEGIPRLDRKKTRA
+1002 GQGIPRLDRKKKQA
-1016 GKTVQDP
+1016 QESQDP
-1023 LFERHPVFAEKC
+1023 LFARHPVFAEKC
-1035 YRLIHQLCT
+1035 YRLVHQLCT

-1049 GTTIRYLRTHEDFFA
+1049 GTTIRYLRTHDDFFA

-1073 PPSGDEPDGTI
+1073 PPTAHDPDGAI
-1084 RLVDNSVVATSCSAL
+1084 RLADNSVVSTSCSAL
-1099 AAFLRLRS
+1099 TAYLRLRS

-1135 LFQKPSAGSGPGTEN
+1135 LFQKPASGTDH

-1175 ESLAFHWTDAK
+1175 ESLAFQWTDAK
-1186 AIEPV
+1186 SIDPV
-1191 QLSLFADLNFDSCL
+1191 QLELFSDLNFDACL

-1210 GCYVVDATALL
+1210 GCYVVDAEALL
-1221 NLLTQHKRNL
+1221 TLLTQQKRYL
-1231 QKQGYLPTPEHH
+1231 QKQGFLPTPEHH
-1243 AQLKA
+1243 TQLKT
-1248 EMRYLLE
+1248 ETRYLLE

-1272 GYESWTRL
+1272 AYESWTRL

-1289 DSLPDEHR
+1289 DALPDENR
-1297 EMILFDVVQALP
+1297 EMIMFDVVQALP

-1314 AAEPETAIYLCET
+1314 AAEPETAILLCET

-1358 PERLNA
+1358 PERLNS
-1364 LLGAIM
+1364 LLAAIM

-1386 YSAMVHYVQLAFSA
+1386 YSAMVHYIQLAFSA
-1400 EERSSQEH
+1400 EERH
-1408 SKLGQSQ
+1408 S
-1415 SKLAQSQSKL
+1415 
-1425 AQSRLDTSAANAVVL
+1425 SRLAHTSSAGAVVM
-1440 FGSSPNPTT
+1440 FGTSPTSKRPN
-1449 GRRSGLESSTLLVL
+1449 LESSTLQVL

-1504 AHRVLGIMS
+1504 PHRVLGIMA

-1519 HFVQSVAESEDQILA
+1519 HFVQSVAESEDQMLA

-1565 ADRLQDARVLSVLS
+1565 ADRLQDARLLAVLA
-1579 QCDFLDARPEKDV
+1579 QCDFLNARPEKDV

-1634 KQQALNFILA
+1634 KQALHFILT

-1669 LFVALC
+1669 LFVSLC

-1680 HVDSKDLND
+1680 HVEAKDLSD
-1689 ARSFGQVHAA
+1689 ARAFGQVHAA

-1717 VPVTESEMIDANRKA
+1717 VPVTESEMLDANRKA
-1732 KGIAHSK
+1732 KGITHSK
-1739 MSVFDRRAREATD
+1739 MSVFDRRAQEATD
-1752 YLHKWILVYLSAI
+1752 YLRKWILVYLSSI
-1765 SERSIGTTES
+1765 SERSIGTNEP
-1775 FHPVLTAVA
+1775 FYPVLTAVA

-1820 LKEIPT
+1820 LKDIPT
-1826 QTGRLSLDE
+1826 QSRLGLDE

-1840 QAAQVSFFDDL
+1840 QAAQVSFLNDL
-1851 DIPQRRAF
+1851 DIPQRRAL
-1859 AARELALAADGYQSE
+1859 ASRELAHAAEGYQSD
-1874 VRSILHTIE
+1874 VRSTLHTIE
-1883 ILLLLLWRHLKHF
+1883 ILLLLLWRHLQHF
-1896 LSPNNPSAE
+1896 LSPNSSSVE

-1916 PMRRPAVIE
+1916 PMRRPAVLE

-1961 ESYVH
+1961 ETYVH

>member
-9 LNTFL
+9 LNAFL

-55 ELKSGKATIS
+55 ELKTGKATIS
-65 GVQKTYN
+65 GIQKTYN

-109 LRAVQQFYETRQNV
+109 LRAVQQFYENRQNV

-135 GMNMVE
+135 GMNIVE
-141 PTMRTRLVDY
+141 PSMRTRLVDY
-151 VIGLASTGTLAEK
+151 VIGLASSGTLAEK
-164 ILKQIDTSGALMQRQ
+164 ILKQIDTSGALMQKQ
-179 MANQRNAGSTTAIGM
+179 ISNQRNAGSTTAIG
-194 LAIVIS
+194 
-200 TRANVFAGT
+200 T
-209 GFSADLYAQVVSAL
+209 GFSSDLYAQVVSAL

-231 NLLFVLAG
+231 SLLFVLAG
-239 SGELRGSEVAKMVSW
+239 SGELRGSEIAKMVSW

-274 AFDASSQVASETSF
+274 TLDASSQVASETSF
-288 VNLIKTELAK
+288 VGLMKNELAK
-298 PTWKIPETKAVLT
+298 TTWKIPETKAILT
-311 IKWCLFLIE
+311 VKWCLFLIE
-320 ASNGDGRTTDAYSE
+320 ASNGDGRTTDVYSE

-357 HSSRPLDAVSQD
+357 HTSRPLEAVSQD
-369 TLELEYDPLPTPTPV
+369 TLELEYDPLPPSAPV

-420 TGSLAASRS
+420 TTSLAASRS
-429 QAPQASPHPSRL
+429 QAPQTSTHPSRL
-441 ADFFVLIAL
+441 ADFFTLIAI

-456 PDEGLKWWDDR
+456 ADEGLKWWDDR

-507 LSTNGGQR
+507 FSTNGGQR

-535 TSVPDQRTVD
+535 SSVPDQRAVD
-545 SALGGRERQP
+545 SALGARERQP

-587 LENTQYRAVAVMLD
+587 LESPQYRAVAVMLD
-601 LVRSPVALELKGKLF
+601 LVRSHVALELKGKLF

-624 GPELGGE
+624 GSELGGE
-631 VARLMWVSLER
+631 VARLMWINLER

-649 STTTMTTGGWKKSRG
+649 SAITTSGGWKKSRG

-674 PARTYPATLSFL
+674 PARTYPATLSFI

-700 GSGHRVVGTGPYVKF
+700 GSGHRVPGIGPYVRF
-715 VVEDVLLKIDAREY
+715 VVEDVLLKIDSREY
-729 ADPSERWKVTDAAL
+729 ADPAERWRITDAAL
-743 EFVQRS
+743 EFVQKS
-749 LDGFD
+749 LEGFD
-754 LATLAIGGQDAVQKL
+754 LSALAIGGQVSADAVQKL
-769 VQHPGFGVLLRVLV
+769 IQHPGFGVLLRVLV
-783 DSATRDVL
+783 DSGTRDVL
-791 FGILALSESNQD
+791 LGILALSESNND
-803 PYFVSSLVRTLR
+803 SYFVSALVRTLK
-815 IISRTLEIQDLFID
+815 ILSRTLEIQDLFID
-829 LLIPSARALSLD
+829 LLVTPARALSLD

-851 DQILLWRPES
+851 DQMLLWRPES
-861 VVHIAGLVNYRLS
+861 VVHIARLVNYRPS
-874 REVVLLSVKLT
+874 RQVVLLSVKLT
-885 TKLSQSTYFNS
+885 SKLSQSTYFNS

-912 ILGDAPTDGY
+912 ILGDVQTDGY
-922 VRGLRLEPGEEQ
+922 VRGLQLEPGEEH
-934 QSVEDQV
+934 SVEDQV
-941 RDAIIDFLLVNTLPT
+941 RDAIIDFLLVNTLP
-956 SPSPNFAH
+956 SAPSPNFAH

-971 SHSTTGGAMPI
+971 SLSTTASGAMPI
-982 HDSRAIG
+982 RDFRAIG
-989 ARETCLGVVLDMV
+989 ARESCLGVVLDML
-1002 GEGIPRLDRKKTRA
+1002 GEGIPRLDRKKTRGA
-1016 GKTVQDP
+1016 GTAQDP

-1035 YRLIHQLCT
+1035 YRLVHQLCT

-1064 RQLSVVSMR
+1064 RQLSVVPMR
-1073 PPSGDEPDGTI
+1073 PPAGDEPDGII
-1084 RLVDNSVVATSCSAL
+1084 RLVDNSVVGTNCLAL
-1099 AAFLRLRS
+1099 TAFLRLRS

-1125 DPRASRILSI
+1125 DPRASRILSL
-1135 LFQKPSAGSGPGTEN
+1135 LFQKPSAATEN

-1175 ESLAFHWTDAK
+1175 ESLAFNWADAK
-1186 AIEPV
+1186 TIEPV

-1210 GCYVVDATALL
+1210 GCYIVDATALV
-1221 NLLTQHKRNL
+1221 NLLTQQKRNL

-1243 AQLKA
+1243 TQLKT

-1272 GYESWTRL
+1272 GYEAWTRL

-1289 DSLPDEHR
+1289 DALPDEQR

-1314 AAEPETAIYLCET
+1314 AAEPETGILLSET

-1341 QVVLQSI
+1341 QIVLQSI

-1386 YSAMVHYVQLAFSA
+1386 YSAMVHYIQLAFSA
-1400 EERSSQEH
+1400 DERVSRLDQSG
-1408 SKLGQSQ
+1408 LGQSQ
-1415 SKLAQSQSKL
+1415 SK
-1425 AQSRLDTSAANAVVL
+1425 RLDKSAAGMVVL
-1440 FGSSPNPTT
+1440 FGSNPNTT
-1449 GRRSGLESSTLLVL
+1449 ARRPNLESSTLVVL

-1565 ADRLQDARVLSVLS
+1565 ADRLHDAKMLIVLA
-1579 QCDFLDARPEKDV
+1579 QCDFLNARPEKDV
-1592 DFRNLESF
+1592 DFRKSF

-1634 KQQALNFILA
+1634 KQALNFILA

-1669 LFVALC
+1669 LFVSLC

-1689 ARSFGQVHAA
+1689 ARSLGQVHAA

-1717 VPVTESEMIDANRKA
+1717 VPVTESEMVDANRKA
-1732 KGIAHSK
+1732 KGIAYSK
-1739 MSVFDRRAREATD
+1739 MSVFDRRAQEATD
-1752 YLHKWILVYLSAI
+1752 YLRKWILVYLSAI
-1765 SERSIGTTES
+1765 STTES

-1808 ASVARLSSLLAE
+1808 ASVTRLSSLLTE
-1820 LKEIPT
+1820 LQEMST
-1826 QTGRLSLDE
+1826 QTGRLGLDE

-1840 QAAQVSFFDDL
+1840 EAAQVPFLDDL

-1859 AARELALAADGYQSE
+1859 ASRELANAAEGYRSE
-1874 VRSILHTIE
+1874 VRSTLHTIE
-1883 ILLLLLWRHLKHF
+1883 ILLLLLWRHLQHF
-1896 LSPNNPSAE
+1896 LSPNSPSIE

-1916 PMRRPAVIE
+1916 PLRRPAVIE
-1925 HLRADAE
+1925 HLRSDAE
-1932 VAIREITLELDEIQV
+1932 IAIREITLKLDEVQV

-1966 VLTRMLRTVTTLGG
+1966 VLTRMLRNVTTLGG
-1980 QDMDEEDD
+1980 QDMDQEDD